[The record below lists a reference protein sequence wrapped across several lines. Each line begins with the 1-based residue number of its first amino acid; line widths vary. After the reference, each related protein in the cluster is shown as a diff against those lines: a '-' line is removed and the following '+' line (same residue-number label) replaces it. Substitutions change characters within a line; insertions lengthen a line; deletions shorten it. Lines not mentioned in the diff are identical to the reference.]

1 MHTAQHLP
9 KRKIERAQTRLSGRR
24 FIAAAIVV
32 TRVMQVMRVTFV
44 LRFMRAG
51 ITTTRMPCSVYERV
65 LLRYEQQYYTEI
77 MVEPAR
83 HVYPCLAR
91 TNHSR
96 NYLPTVPTVNTA
108 SVSR

>member
-24 FIAAAIVV
+24 FIAAVIV
-32 TRVMQVMRVTFV
+32 TRVMRVTFV

-51 ITTTRMPCSVYERV
+51 ITTTRMPCSVYERA

>member
-9 KRKIERAQTRLSGRR
+9 KRKIERAQTRLSSRR
-24 FIAAAIVV
+24 FIAAVIV
-32 TRVMQVMRVTFV
+32 TRAMLVMRVTFV
-44 LRFMRAG
+44 LRFMHAG
-51 ITTTRMPCSVYERV
+51 ITTTRMPCSVHERA

-77 MVEPAR
+77 MEEPAR

>member
-9 KRKIERAQTRLSGRR
+9 KRKIERAPTRLSSRR

-32 TRVMQVMRVTFV
+32 TRVTQVMRVTFV

-77 MVEPAR
+77 MEEPAR

-96 NYLPTVPTVNTA
+96 NYLPAVPTVNTA

>member
-9 KRKIERAQTRLSGRR
+9 KRKIERAPTRLSGRR
-24 FIAAAIVV
+24 FIAAVIVV

-51 ITTTRMPCSVYERV
+51 ITTTRMPCSVHERV

-77 MVEPAR
+77 MEEPAR
-83 HVYPCLAR
+83 HVYPCLAQ